1 MYLFNVTLKQ
11 KKQKNGNVK
20 DIEHSKQK
28 FHWWGGGGGW
38 MMDGRMDGTD
48 DLLYMW
54 LSKIVDFVKNVRT
67 DS

>member
-1 MYLFNVTLKQ
+1 
-11 KKQKNGNVK
+11 
-20 DIEHSKQK
+20 
-28 FHWWGGGGGW
+28 

-48 DLLYMW
+48 DLLYRW

>member
-28 FHWWGGGGGW
+28 FHWWGGGGG
-38 MMDGRMDGTD
+38 MDDGWTNGRDG
-48 DLLYMW
+48 
-54 LSKIVDFVKNVRT
+54 
-67 DS
+67 